1 MKPQFYSFLRKYA
14 ILKTLFRFFSTQVV
28 EVLKRCLVRDPVHRA
43 SIEELLNHP
52 YLKAGD
58 GAQTSTD
65 SQQGPKTP
73 SGPNNKNLAQV
84 TNEM

>member
-58 GAQTSTD
+58 GAQTS
-65 SQQGPKTP
+65 QQGPKTP